1 MQGLRGLSLLLQG
14 LASLPGRKTVVLVSG
29 GLISGD
35 RGGRPDLGDFMR
47 SVGAEAGAS
56 ASSLYVLHV
65 DDSFF
70 DAFSATNNPVTDA
83 SDRTRSAARDSYLLG
98 TGLDRLAGTAGG
110 ALLRV
115 QAGTADSAFDRV
127 LRESEAYYLLGVQP
141 SADDR
146 DGKLHFLRVKVKRRG
161 VTVRSRMQV
170 VIPAR

>member
-1 MQGLRGLSLLLQG
+1 MQGLRGFSQLLQG
-14 LASLPGRKTVVLVSG
+14 LASVPGRKTVVLVSG
-29 GLISGD
+29 GLVSGD
-35 RGGRPDLGDFMR
+35 RGGRPDLGDYMK

-56 ASSLYVLHV
+56 DTSLYVLHI
-65 DDSFF
+65 DNSFF
-70 DAFSATNNPVTDA
+70 DAFSAAARPVRDA

-98 TGLDRLAGTAGG
+98 IGLDRLAGTAGG
-110 ALLRV
+110 ALLRI

-141 SADDR
+141 SAEDR
-146 DGKLHFLRVKVKRRG
+146 DGKLHFLRVKVKKRG